1 MSHPI
6 FCHACGGKLRLRFPG
21 GDSEN
26 GAARP
31 TCTDQNCDAINL
43 LDRDTRNRKEA
54 EGQMFEQVL
63 EVLEMH
69 LDTVPEPDLESM
81 TAGERALMGA
91 VAVGPEYRALRSLR
105 KDLIERLM
113 KVTEEQ
119 WDEPD
124 WRVAESE
131 GHNS

>member
-6 FCHACGGKLRLRFPG
+6 FCHACGGKLRFRVT
-21 GDSEN
+21 GDSGET
-26 GAARP
+26 RP
-31 TCTDQNCDAINL
+31 TCTNCDAINL

-91 VAVGPEYRALRSLR
+91 VAVGPEYRALRALR

-131 GHNS
+131 GHN